1 MDGWMRTYLCCEDVD
16 EYFVG
21 ERDAE
26 YTEIVRVRDD
36 AGELVDALRCPA
48 HGNRRKA

>member
-1 MDGWMRTYLCCEDVD
+1 MRVRKKRYGWTGTYLCCEDVD

-26 YTEIVRVRDD
+26 YAEIVRVRDD
-36 AGELVDALRCPA
+36 AGELVENAEHQR
-48 HGNRRKA
+48 